1 MKNTL
6 ISDVQNVFDSWA
18 ESGRADTME
27 QGHTINAR
35 RAFERLNIQPG
46 QRYLDVGCG
55 NGYSV
60 RWAAGVDPRVQAIG
74 VDVAEGMVTHARSLS
89 GETPN
94 ARFIHASF
102 PFPELKAACFDAIFS
117 MEVLYYLEDLTWA
130 LQHIRRLLKPG
141 GLFVSTVDFYQENA
155 ASHSW
160 PTDVGLTMNLLS
172 AAQWKAAFEEVGL
185 EVMAQ
190 EQLKHEVQPGETPT
204 WQHEVGSLM
213 TLARRTEGPS

>member
-1 MKNTL
+1 MRDHQMN
-6 ISDVQNVFDSWA
+6 SVQEVFDSWA
-18 ESGRADTME
+18 QSGRADTME
-27 QGHTINAR
+27 QGHTINAS
-35 RAFERLNIQPG
+35 RAFQKLNVTAG

-60 RWAAGVDPRVQAIG
+60 RWAAEVDSSVQAIG
-74 VDVAEGMVTHARSLS
+74 VDVAEGMVKHARSLS
-89 GETPN
+89 AEHPN

-102 PFPELKAACFDAIFS
+102 PFPELKAECFDAIFS

-141 GLFVSTVDFYQENA
+141 GMFVSTVDFYQENP

-160 PTDVGLTMNLLS
+160 PTDVGLEMNLLS

-185 EVMAQ
+185 EVVAQ
-190 EQLKHEVQPGETPT
+190 EQLTHDLQEGEEPT

-213 TLARRTEGPS
+213 TLARRPENA